1 MPRLAAIADCIDRII
16 AVIGRIAAWGV
27 LVVVLVE
34 FTVVLLRYGFGIGS
48 IWLQETVVYAHAA
61 LFMLAAA
68 WTLAAG
74 GHVRVDIFYARTSAR
89 HKAWVD
95 LLGTAFFLLPFM
107 AGAAVSFAPLCR
119 ALVGDP
125 GAFARNQRP
134 AVGVRAQ
141 DADPD
146 VRGADAAAR
155 RFACNPRGADARRR
169 AALMGPSELLAIAM
183 VVVLCALLMAGYPV
197 ALTLGGV
204 ALGFAFAG
212 HWSGVMDLALLGA
225 LPARVFGVMSNE
237 VLIAIPLFV
246 FMGVMLERSGLAEDL
261 LETMGRLFG
270 ARAGRACDRGRARWA
285 SCSPPP
291 RGSWAR
297 PSSPWA

>member
-107 AGAAVSFAPLCR
+107 A
-119 ALVGDP
+119 ALLILSLPYV
-125 GAFARNQRP
+125 ARSWAILERSRETSGLP
-134 AVGVRAQ
+134 FVFVLKTLI
-141 DADPD
+141 P
-146 VRGADAAAR
+146 V
-155 RFACNPRGADARRR
+155 F
-169 AALMGPSELLAIAM
+169 AALMLLQGASLAIR
-183 VVVLCALLMAGYPV
+183 AG
-197 ALTLGGV
+197 LTL
-204 ALGFAFAG
+204 
-212 HWSGVMDLALLGA
+212 
-225 LPARVFGVMSNE
+225 
-237 VLIAIPLFV
+237 
-246 FMGVMLERSGLAEDL
+246 AE
-261 LETMGRLFG
+261 E
-270 ARAGRACDRGRARWA
+270 
-285 SCSPPP
+285 P
-291 RGSWAR
+291 R
-297 PSSPWA
+297 

>member
-107 AGAAVSFAPLCR
+107 AALLSLSLPYVARSWAILERSRETSGLPLVFV
-119 ALVGDP
+119 LKTLIP
-125 GAFARNQRP
+125 GF
-134 AVGVRAQ
+134 
-141 DADPD
+141 
-146 VRGADAAAR
+146 
-155 RFACNPRGADARRR
+155 
-169 AALMGPSELLAIAM
+169 AALMLLQGASLAI
-183 VVVLCALLMAGYPV
+183 
-197 ALTLGGV
+197 
-204 ALGFAFAG
+204 
-212 HWSGVMDLALLGA
+212 
-225 LPARVFGVMSNE
+225 
-237 VLIAIPLFV
+237 
-246 FMGVMLERSGLAEDL
+246 
-261 LETMGRLFG
+261 
-270 ARAGRACDRGRARWA
+270 RAGLTRADE
-285 SCSPPP
+285 P
-291 RGSWAR
+291 R
-297 PSSPWA
+297 